1 MRVGTDR
8 RGGGVDGE
16 FTYPPRIFVRV
27 LPLKHDGADVLRYA
41 DSWAFDGDPRSLF
54 PEDTSRQALSTLVE
68 VPSTSRPSVGDMFG
82 GMDPRPNEPRPRPVL
97 SPVFAYPFALCFR
110 SHL

>member
-97 SPVFAYPFALCFR
+97 SPVFAYTFALCFR